1 MLRIENVGMS
11 MSQPL
16 ALIENVQKAILSLNK
31 GRGRQEE
38 EMASVFTEGC
48 CSGEQRDTE
57 VL

>member
-1 MLRIENVGMS
+1 MS

-48 CSGEQRDTE
+48 CSGEQGDTE

>member
-38 EMASVFTEGC
+38 EMAFIFGVH
-48 CSGEQRDTE
+48 
-57 VL
+57 